1 MGAGSRNVT
10 FRLVAGVV
18 FGLVLVLAL
27 PALAHSFLVE
37 TNPAQGTTL
46 SQPPADIALQFTEP
60 VVVNTAVV
68 SVVTGDGAAIST
80 GPSPEAEAGGSVLRL
95 ALPELDDVVLVVSW
109 HVVSAVDGHE
119 AAGEFAFAVGNTT
132 AALAAA
138 TQSGGS
144 GGWAR
149 LLRWL
154 FLAGL
159 TAAAGGLVT
168 AESRQTDRTRL
179 ATWGRAG
186 LILASLSATALYLR
200 AVTGGLSVRVVG
212 PGAAA
217 ALLALATIVTGRTR
231 KGGIGLALTGAAAVA
246 WATRSHTA
254 TSGGTLGVIADAAH
268 LAGAALWLGTLAVLV
283 VDLWRQGERDRLGQ
297 SARIYAR
304 WALRAV
310 LVLAA
315 AGLSSVL
322 SLLTSISDLWTTP
335 YGRVVALKVSL
346 FLVAVALAATARR
359 RALPSDNLGL
369 LRRLTTVEAT
379 VLVAVVA
386 VSGILAGMP
395 PPALAQTE
403 GETLLGPPPIEGA
416 VARAAGL
423 AGAMTIGVAV
433 GDGRVDLLVYNES
446 TGGIEDADIEAA
458 ALLPGGI
465 AIELAPRPCG
475 SGCFTQELSLPEG
488 KTTFMVTATS
498 QDWTAGTAQLN
509 VSWPPP
515 ARQPELLAQVIDAMT
530 AVEEFTLSETVRSG
544 PGAEATS
551 NTQISG
557 EAFIALEVY
566 AYGNI
571 EEAIPL
577 PGDPPGIRLYLP
589 GSRILIDLH
598 LDRHNRIT
606 TERII
611 SPGHEIDRTFTYP

>member
-1 MGAGSRNVT
+1 MTV
-10 FRLVAGVV
+10 RLVAGVV
-18 FGLVLVLAL
+18 FGLLLVLAL

-60 VVVNTAVV
+60 VVVNTALV
-68 SVVTGDGAAIST
+68 SVVTGDGLEVST
-80 GPSPEAEAGGSVLRL
+80 VPEAESGGSVLRL
-95 ALPELDDVVLVVSW
+95 ALPELGDVILVVSW

-119 AAGEFAFAVGNTT
+119 AAGEFAFAVGDTT
-132 AALAAA
+132 VALAAA

-144 GGWAR
+144 EGWAR

-159 TAAAGGLVT
+159 TAAAGALIT
-168 AESRQTDRTRL
+168 AETRQTDRLHL

-200 AVTGGLSVRVVG
+200 AVPSGLSVGTVG
-212 PGAAA
+212 AGAAA
-217 ALLALATIVTGRTR
+217 AFLALAAIVTGPTR
-231 KGGIGLALTGAAAVA
+231 QGGIGLALTGAAVVA
-246 WATRSHTA
+246 WAARSHTA
-254 TSGGTLGVIADAAH
+254 ANGGTLGVIADAAH

-283 VDLWRQGERDRLGQ
+283 VDLWRRRDRDRLGQ

-310 LVLAA
+310 MVLAA
-315 AGLSSVL
+315 AGLSSAF
-322 SLLTSISDLWTTP
+322 SLLTSISDLWATP
-335 YGRVVALKVSL
+335 YGRVVVLKVLL

-359 RALPSDNLGL
+359 RALPSGNLGL
-369 LRRLTTVEAT
+369 LRRLTTVEVT

-403 GETLLGPPPIEGA
+403 GATLLGPPPIEGA

-423 AGAMTIGVAV
+423 AGSMTIGMAV

-446 TGGIEDADIEAA
+446 TGGIEDANIEAA
-458 ALLPGGI
+458 ALLPDGI
-465 AIELAPRPCG
+465 TIDLAPRLCG
-475 SGCFTQELSLPEG
+475 SGCFTQELSIPEG
-488 KTTFMVTATS
+488 KTTFTVTATS
-498 QDWTAGTAQLN
+498 QDWTAGSVQLN
-509 VSWPPP
+509 VFWPPP
-515 ARQPELLAQVIDAMT
+515 APQPELLAQVIDAMT
-530 AVEEFTLSETVRSG
+530 AVEELTLSETVRSG

-551 NTQISG
+551 TTQISG

-566 AYGNI
+566 AGGNI

-577 PGDPPGIRLYLP
+577 PGDPPGVRLYLP

-598 LDRHNRIT
+598 LDRQNRIT